1 MNKKVLLLLSTFLII
16 FWGSLSA
23 QEVKLPLE
31 IKSGHLNSVWKINDS
46 IDAKVFLET
55 GFPKIIVNESF
66 ALKNLQSVVQM
77 EKASEDTYIAL
88 WGGKNKFKVSYVIK
102 DSLLINGK
110 KEEFDAFVVDLSKIR
125 AWKDFDVIYPL
136 RDLSGAVEIN
146 IKDNYIV
153 LDKDVKELT
162 SDFIEF
168 DAKADNKTKGLY
180 ITTSLQVYD
189 TLNTKEELRGNFLFD
204 LGAAN
209 AVFVNRN
216 LPEVEEFVSKS
227 DRVVLK
233 DTTKFTPNKRT
244 KLAILMPDKI
254 QLANVVLRKN
264 FIVAMKMYKSKT
276 SSQYVG
282 MIGNKFFVNF
292 IVVFDFN
299 KNKVYMKPNSDIVE
313 ILR

>member
-1 MNKKVLLLLSTFLII
+1 MNKKVLFLINTLLI
-16 FWGSLSA
+16 LSWSAVSA
-23 QEVKLPLE
+23 QEVKLPLD
-31 IKSGHLNSVWKINDS
+31 IKAGHLSSVWKINDS
-46 IDAKVFLET
+46 LDAKVFLET

-66 ALKNLQSVVQM
+66 ALKNLQNVVKM
-77 EKASEDTYIAL
+77 DKASETAYIAL

-110 KEEFDAFVVDLSKIR
+110 KEMFDAFVVDLSPIR

-146 IKDNYIV
+146 IKDNHIV
-153 LDKDVKELT
+153 LDKDVNSLS
-162 SDFIEF
+162 SDFVEF
-168 DAKADNKTKGLY
+168 NAKADNKTKGLY

-189 TLNTKEELRGNFLFD
+189 SLNVKEELKGDFLFD

-216 LPEVEEFVSKS
+216 LPEVEAFVSKS
-227 DRVVLK
+227 DRFILK

-254 QLANVVLRKN
+254 QLANLVLKKN
-264 FIVAMKMYKSKT
+264 FIVAMKMYKCKT
-276 SSQYVG
+276 SSKYVG
-282 MIGNKFFVNF
+282 MIGNKFLENF
-292 IVVFDFN
+292 IVIFDFTNN
-299 KNKVYMKPNSDIVE
+299 KIYMKQNSDKVE
-313 ILR
+313 IRE